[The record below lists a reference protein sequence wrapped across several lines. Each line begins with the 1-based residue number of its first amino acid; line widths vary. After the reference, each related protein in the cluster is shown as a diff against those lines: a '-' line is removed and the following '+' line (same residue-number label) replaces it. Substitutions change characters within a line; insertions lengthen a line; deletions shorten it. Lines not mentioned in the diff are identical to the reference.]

1 MFDTEHDD
9 LFKLIDSIAEYKGQL
24 EKELFRTGFLFQL
37 GDSRI
42 TYHKTLPYSKING
55 KVGDII
61 IRQTGEI
68 YDDWNN
74 YVEKMT
80 LNSLTL

>member
-42 TYHKTLPYSKING
+42 TYHKTLPLQQNQMVKSVILSSDKLVRYTMIG
-55 KVGDII
+55 II
-61 IRQTGEI
+61 TAKR
-68 YDDWNN
+68 
-74 YVEKMT
+74 
-80 LNSLTL
+80 